1 VDMGEVECGREACM
15 LRLSQG
21 GRRLIAM
28 FEDLGKVYREGGE
41 NCRFASVHWSW
52 LAGILL
58 GSWVAKLV
66 FSR

>member
-1 VDMGEVECGREACM
+1 M

-28 FEDLGKVYREGGE
+28 FEDLGEIKEREGKFLDLSLFTG
-41 NCRFASVHWSW
+41 VWLSW
-52 LAGILL
+52 ILL